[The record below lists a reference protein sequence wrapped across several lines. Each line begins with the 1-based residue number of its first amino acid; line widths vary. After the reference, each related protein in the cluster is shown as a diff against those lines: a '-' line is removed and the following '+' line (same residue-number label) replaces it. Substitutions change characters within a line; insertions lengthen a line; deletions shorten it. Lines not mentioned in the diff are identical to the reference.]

1 MQKEPVGF
9 NSAEHKEAVK
19 WLGYWNRSD
28 ESSWVPASCTTSVKD
43 RRRGAQP
50 ARTRT
55 EHRPPYLP
63 AQGCQRGS
71 SGTARLRAP
80 GTWRAAGPRGS
91 ATDQRFK
98 SKAPPGA
105 ERPTTPGTS
114 ATAASPP
121 PPPAHL
127 RSAAPGEARRRSA
140 VPYRPPPPPGP
151 QPPPPPGDRPAPPAS
166 RPPPPSL
173 PASLSARRCRPRRGW
188 YRWCAERACSTC
200 PSPGSPFPSPL
211 RALGPRRRWA

>member
-1 MQKEPVGF
+1 MKA
-9 NSAEHKEAVK
+9 AESPPAV
-19 WLGYWNRSD
+19 LQALRTADEERSRHARGP
-28 ESSWVPASCTTSVKD
+28 STVPPTS
-43 RRRGAQP
+43 
-50 ARTRT
+50 
-55 EHRPPYLP
+55 L
-63 AQGCQRGS
+63 
-71 SGTARLRAP
+71 LRAAS
-80 GTWRAAGPRGS
+80 AAAPAPRGS
-91 ATDQRFK
+91 ERPARGGQRGRGEAQPISALK

-140 VPYRPPPPPGP
+140 VPHRPPPPPGP

-188 YRWCAERACSTC
+188 YRWCAERECSTC